1 MSIDDRKRDLRPAT
15 RLVHGGT
22 LRSPFGEM
30 SEALFLTQ
38 SFAYPT
44 MEAAEARFK
53 GEDPGFI
60 YSRFSNPT
68 VAMFEQRMTLLE
80 GAEAARATASGMA
93 AVTASLLAQVRAGD
107 HVVAAR
113 ALFGSCLYVVEDLLP
128 RFGVAST
135 LVDGAD
141 LEQWKSAVR
150 KETKLFFLESPTNPG
165 LEVYDIRAIADLAHE
180 SGAKLV
186 VDNVFA
192 TPLLQRPFELGTDVV
207 VYSATKHIDGQGRC
221 LGGVILASQA
231 LIEENI
237 HNFLRQT
244 GPAMSPFN
252 AWVLLKSLETLP
264 LRVAQQTASAAKIAD
279 FLAEQKGIAR
289 VLYPFR
295 DDHPQSALAK
305 RQMSGGGTLVT
316 FDVEGGK
323 AAAFRLANALEIV
336 KISNNL
342 GDAKSLLT
350 HPATTTH
357 QRLTPEA
364 RARIGVGEGLLRL
377 SVGLEDVDD
386 LIADFEY
393 GLRAAC
399 GS

>member
-1 MSIDDRKRDLRPAT
+1 MSDDEKKLRPAT
-15 RLVHGGT
+15 RLVHGGG
-22 LRSPFGEM
+22 LRSQFGEL
-30 SEALFLTQ
+30 SEAMFLTQ

-68 VAMFEQRMTLLE
+68 VAMFEQRMCLLE

-93 AVTASLLAQVRAGD
+93 AVTAALLAQLRAGD
-107 HVVAAR
+107 HIVAAR

-141 LEQWKSAVR
+141 LAQWKAAVR

-165 LEVYDIRAIADLAHE
+165 LEVYDIRAIADIAHE
-180 SGAKLV
+180 AGARLV

-192 TPLLQRPFELGTDVV
+192 TPLLQKPFELGADVV

-244 GPAMSPFN
+244 GPALSPFN
-252 AWVLLKSLETLP
+252 AWTMLKALETLP
-264 LRVAQQTASAAKIAD
+264 LRIAQQTASAARIAD
-279 FLAEQKGIAR
+279 FLAEQKEIAR

-295 DDHPQSALAK
+295 ADHPQAELAR
-305 RQMSGGGTLVT
+305 RQMTGGGTLVT
-316 FDVEGGK
+316 FDVAGGK
-323 AAAFRLANALEIV
+323 AAAFRLANALKIV

-342 GDAKSLLT
+342 GDAKSLVT

-364 RARIGVGEGLLRL
+364 RALIGVGDGLLRL
-377 SVGLEDVDD
+377 SVGLEDTDD
-386 LIADFEY
+386 LLDDLAR
-393 GLRAAC
+393 GLSAAR
-399 GS
+399 G

>member
-1 MSIDDRKRDLRPAT
+1 MSDDEKKLRPAT
-15 RLVHGGT
+15 QLVHGGG
-22 LRSPFGEM
+22 LRSQFGEL
-30 SEALFLTQ
+30 SEAMFLTQ

-68 VAMFEQRMTLLE
+68 VAMFEQRMCLLE

-93 AVTASLLAQVRAGD
+93 AVTAALLAQLRAGD
-107 HVVAAR
+107 HIVAAR

-141 LEQWKSAVR
+141 LSQWKAAVR

-165 LEVYDIRAIADLAHE
+165 LEVYDIRAIADIAHE
-180 SGAKLV
+180 AGARLV

-192 TPLLQRPFELGTDVV
+192 TPLLQKPFELGADVV

-244 GPAMSPFN
+244 GPALSPFN
-252 AWVLLKSLETLP
+252 AWTMLKALETLP
-264 LRVAQQTASAAKIAD
+264 LRIAQQTASAARIAD
-279 FLAEQKGIAR
+279 FLAEQKEIAR

-295 DDHPQSALAK
+295 ADHPQAELAR
-305 RQMSGGGTLVT
+305 RQMTGGGTLVT
-316 FDVEGGK
+316 FDVAGGK
-323 AAAFRLANALEIV
+323 PAAFRLANALKIV

-342 GDAKSLLT
+342 GDAKSLVT

-364 RARIGVGEGLLRL
+364 RALIGVGDGLLRL
-377 SVGLEDVDD
+377 SVGLEDTDD
-386 LIADFEY
+386 LLDDLAR
-393 GLRAAC
+393 GLAAAR
-399 GS
+399 G